1 MRTMPMTPVTPRKNQ
16 YALRAVFELA
26 KHRGKGPVKISDIAD
41 AQSIPVRFLEVI
53 LNQLQGSGLIAAKR
67 GFYGGYYL
75 TRSPDR
81 ITVADII
88 SFLLGP
94 PKQPLCAACVAK
106 VKCPHGNRCAFSS
119 MWNRVNRAVLQVY
132 TETTIQDLLDNDRQ
146 LQSRKRSTRKRPSK
160 TRQGRSL

>member
-1 MRTMPMTPVTPRKNQ
+1 VAPITPRKNQ

-26 KHRGKGPVKISDIAD
+26 KHRGKGPTKISDIAV

-53 LNQLQGSGLIAAKR
+53 LNKLKGSGLIDAKR

-75 TRSPDR
+75 TRPPQQIR
-81 ITVADII
+81 VADIMN
-88 SFLLGP
+88 FMQTP
-94 PKQPLCAACVAK
+94 PKTAMCAACVAK
-106 VKCPHGNRCAFSS
+106 VRCPHGNRCAFSA

-132 TETTIQDLLDNDRQ
+132 TETTIQDLLDSDRQ
-146 LQSRKRSTRKRPSK
+146 LKSKKRSSRKRPLK

>member
-1 MRTMPMTPVTPRKNQ
+1 MTSITPRKNQ

-26 KHRGKGPVKISDIAD
+26 KHRDEGPVKISDIAD

-53 LNQLQGSGLIAAKR
+53 LNQLKGSGLIDAKR

-75 TRSPDR
+75 TRSPER
-81 ITVADII
+81 ITVADIMN
-88 SFLLGP
+88 FMQGR
-94 PKQPLCAACVAK
+94 PKQPMCAACVAK
-106 VKCPHGNRCAFSS
+106 ARCPFGHRCAFSV

-146 LQSRKRSTRKRPSK
+146 LKGKKRGSRKRPLK

>member
-1 MRTMPMTPVTPRKNQ
+1 MRMTSITPRKNQ

-26 KHRGKGPVKISDIAD
+26 KHRGKGPTKISDIAD

-53 LNQLQGSGLIAAKR
+53 LNKLKGSGLIDAKR

-75 TRSPDR
+75 TRSPTR
-81 ITVADII
+81 ITVADIMN
-88 SFLLGP
+88 FMQVP
-94 PKQPLCAACVAK
+94 PKQEMCAACLAK
-106 VKCPHGNRCAFSS
+106 TKCPYGNRCAFSA

-132 TETTIQDLLDNDRQ
+132 TETTIQDLLDSDRQ
-146 LQSRKRSTRKRPSK
+146 LQDKKRTSRKRPLK

>member
-1 MRTMPMTPVTPRKNQ
+1 MRMTPITPRKNQ

-26 KHRGKGPVKISDIAD
+26 KHRGKGPTKISDIAD

-53 LNQLQGSGLIAAKR
+53 LNKLKGSGLIDAKR

-75 TRSPDR
+75 TRPPKQIR
-81 ITVADII
+81 VADIMN
-88 SFLLGP
+88 FMQAP
-94 PKQPLCAACVAK
+94 PKTSMCAACVAN
-106 VKCPHGNRCAFSS
+106 VRCPHGNRCAFSA

-132 TETTIQDLLDNDRQ
+132 NETTIQDLLDNDRQ
-146 LQSRKRSTRKRPSK
+146 LRSKKRSSSKRPSK

>member
-1 MRTMPMTPVTPRKNQ
+1 VQRVAPITPRKNQ

-26 KHRGKGPVKISDIAD
+26 KHRGKGPTKISDIAD
-41 AQSIPVRFLEVI
+41 AQAIPVRFLEVI
-53 LNQLQGSGLIAAKR
+53 LNKLKGSGLIDAKR

-81 ITVADII
+81 ITVADIMN
-88 SFLLGP
+88 FMQRP
-94 PKQPLCAACVAK
+94 PEQPGCAACLAK
-106 VKCPHGNRCAFSS
+106 VRCPHGHRCAFSV
-119 MWNRVNRAVLQVY
+119 MWNRVSHAVLQVY

-146 LQSRKRSTRKRPSK
+146 LQGKKPRSRKRPIK